1 MKNLLVLNESV
12 RKDSFLKKYKNRFTE
27 EQLNEII
34 KSIDGKFLEWVGKH
48 LDSINFDTNLI
59 YLSKLI
65 NRFKRISSNLI
76 IKDLYQYKNVK
87 QLSDAIN
94 EYENK
99 QKRDYKQVKGANVI
113 YNDKKRFIV
122 FNPLTHDSS
131 CYYGSGTKWCT
142 AASTDEHF
150 HRYNNDGK
158 LFYILDRTKQT
169 SDPYYKVA
177 MLLKYNG
184 DTSFF
189 DATDNI
195 FNKGWIF
202 GTKDFNKIEKS
213 IENYM
218 QSNFSDLIEIYKDE
232 IKRKKEEERLRILN
246 QQRIERQ
253 RMQQIEERRVNDV
266 WNLDGD
272 CPKIGLMAHA
282 VFRFIKDTENLPED
296 IDVYNVFPTGD
307 YGQMKRFIIV
317 GVDELFDYEW
327 ISGNEY
333 DAEQMALEDIE
344 NLYDD
349 IGIKYLPKH
358 LLESNIDEF
367 SVSEDAREY
376 WTDIIYDSP
385 EDYFEESDRE
395 LSIEQSTN
403 KQKYQREIES
413 INKVMIEFRK
423 NINSQNEREIYDK
436 IDEFYNRI
444 DELKS
449 EIKNIDENPE
459 GDFPDELIE
468 KEIDDRAIDAK
479 NDPLS
484 FLNMFGV
491 EIDQYVDKNSLYKDI
506 LRVDGIE
513 NHLYSYNGNVE
524 EIRVKNSWFYVTRIE

>member
-1 MKNLLVLNESV
+1 MKRYNLIVESRV
-12 RKDSFLKKYKNRFTE
+12 SDFKSKYAKRYSPEQISYITKN
-27 EQLNEII
+27 I
-34 KSIDGKFLEWVGKH
+34 KGKFLDWVGKN
-48 LDSINFDTNLI
+48 LDGINFDENM
-59 YLSKLI
+59 SKVVNMLDV
-65 NRFKRISSNLI
+65 FSKISSNLPV
-76 IKDLYQYKNVK
+76 KDLYQYKNIQ
-87 QLSDAIN
+87 QLESAIQ
-94 EYENK
+94 EYETK
-99 QKRDYKQVKGANVI
+99 QRRDYNQVKGANVI
-113 YNDKKRFIV
+113 YDDKKRFIV

-189 DATDNI
+189 DATDAS
-195 FNKGWIF
+195 FNRGWIF
-202 GTKDFNKIEKS
+202 GAEDFNKIEKS

-218 QSNFSDLIEIYKDE
+218 QSNFSDLIEIYRDE

-253 RMQQIEERRVNDV
+253 RMQKVEERRANDV

-272 CPKIGLMAHA
+272 CPEIGLMAHA
-282 VFRFIKDTENLPED
+282 VFRFIKDTQQLPED
-296 IDVYNVFPTGD
+296 VDVYNVFPSG
-307 YGQMKRFIIV
+307 GHSGMERFLIV

-327 ISGNEY
+327 ITGDESA
-333 DAEQMALEDIE
+333 AEQAALDNIE
-344 NLYDD
+344 NLFDD
-349 IGIKYLPKH
+349 IGIKDLPKY
-358 LLESNIDEF
+358 LLENHIDEF
-367 SVSEDAREY
+367 SVSEDARVL
-376 WTDIIYDSP
+376 WTDIINESP
-385 EDYFEESDRE
+385 EDYLEESDRE
-395 LSIEQSTN
+395 LSREQLAN

-413 INKVMIEFRK
+413 LNKVIIEFRK
-423 NINSQNEREIYDK
+423 NLNSQNEREINTK

-449 EIKNIDENPE
+449 EIEYIDKNPE

-479 NDPLS
+479 RDPLS
-484 FLNMFGV
+484 FLNDFGF
-491 EIDQYVDKNSLYKDI
+491 EIEQYIDRKSLYRDI
-506 LRVDGIE
+506 LRVDGLE
-513 NHLYSYNGNVE
+513 NHLYSYDGNVE

>member
-1 MKNLLVLNESV
+1 MIISEGKKKDNFIKRFGNIFSQNELN
-12 RKDSFLKKYKNRFTE
+12 
-27 EQLNEII
+27 QII
-34 KSIDGKFLEWVGKH
+34 KNIDGKFLEWAGKH
-48 LDSINFDTNLI
+48 LDKINFDTNLI
-59 YLSKLI
+59 YISKLLDK
-65 NRFKRISSNLI
+65 FKKISSNLP
-76 IKDLYQYKNVK
+76 IKDLYQYRNLK

-94 EYENK
+94 EYDNK
-99 QKRDYKQVKGANVI
+99 QRRDYNQVKGANVI
-113 YNDKKRFIV
+113 YDDKKRFIV

-189 DATDNI
+189 DATDAS
-195 FNKGWIF
+195 FNRGWIF
-202 GTKDFNKIEKS
+202 GAEDFNKIEKS

-218 QSNFSDLIEIYKDE
+218 QSNFSDLIEIYRDE

-253 RMQQIEERRVNDV
+253 RMQKVEERRANDV

-272 CPKIGLMAHA
+272 CPEIGLMAHA
-282 VFRFIKDTENLPED
+282 VFRFIKDTQQLPED
-296 IDVYNVFPTGD
+296 VDVYNVFPSG
-307 YGQMKRFIIV
+307 GHSRMERFLIV

-327 ISGNEY
+327 ITGDESA
-333 DAEQMALEDIE
+333 AEQSALDDIE

-349 IGIKYLPKH
+349 IGIKDLPKH
-358 LLESNIDEF
+358 LLENNIDEF
-367 SVSEDAREY
+367 SVSEDARVL
-376 WTDIIYDSP
+376 WTDIIYESP
-385 EDYFEESDRE
+385 ENYLEESDRE
-395 LSIEQSTN
+395 LSREQSVN
-403 KQKYQREIES
+403 KLKYEKEIES
-413 INKVMIEFRK
+413 LNKVIIEFRK
-423 NINSQNEREIYDK
+423 TLNSQNEREIYDK

-449 EIKNIDENPE
+449 EIENINENPE

-468 KEIDDRAIDAK
+468 KEIDDRAIDAE
-479 NDPLS
+479 NNPLS
-484 FLNMFGV
+484 FLNDFGF
-491 EIDQYVDKNSLYKDI
+491 EIEQYIDRKSLHRDI
-506 LRVDGIE
+506 LRVDGLE
-513 NHLYSYNGNVE
+513 NHLYSYDGNVE